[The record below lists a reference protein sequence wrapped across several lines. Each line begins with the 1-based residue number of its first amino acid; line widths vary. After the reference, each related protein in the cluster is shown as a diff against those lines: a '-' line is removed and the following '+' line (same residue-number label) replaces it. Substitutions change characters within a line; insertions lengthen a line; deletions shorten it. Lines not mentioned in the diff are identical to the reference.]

1 MCYELTKSK
10 MQKLDLHGINS
21 KRGSYKITSSIKNYI
36 SIATFL
42 QSVLKPKR
50 SWSQKTRKWTNTY
63 SKCSLYSCLVVC
75 KYVEAEWSFGIQW
88 ITAES
93 RATHWMSSTGQFTP
107 SLPNLSRGN
116 SSGQVVPG
124 KLAESHPSA
133 RWKLYRCFHLPSPK
147 QRIFHSLLRAGLRTT
162 HKRSDDLCPIQ
173 IAKRLKFIS
182 TNLKNF
188 EAKDSILLSRHRA
201 SWELF
206 SLESPLLHCNC
217 WKRDH
222 NHHPPA

>member
-133 RWKLYRCFHLPSPK
+133 RWKLYRCRAQNNAFSTLYYELGCELHTSAQMICVQSKLRRDWNSLAQTWRISKLKIPSCS
-147 QRIFHSLLRAGLRTT
+147 QDIE
-162 HKRSDDLCPIQ
+162 Q
-173 IAKRLKFIS
+173 VE
-182 TNLKNF
+182 NF
-188 EAKDSILLSRHRA
+188 SH
-201 SWELF
+201 
-206 SLESPLLHCNC
+206 
-217 WKRDH
+217 
-222 NHHPPA
+222 